1 MVGVEGGRMASFGGH
16 HDQGGGKSP
25 ADRLCGPAEFPP
37 AGMGFRAA
45 HHPGHRDDVSDRGH
59 LLDLFKGVISQIP
72 GRAVTRMQ
80 VKQDGI
86 ALLDPSQTAGANWT
100 ASCVITGHLV
110 IVLRREAEFWSGNHA
125 FLMREVRDEIRRRH
139 VETAE
144 TKMGKSRASAF
155 TEDAQWIV
163 QITRTGAWLSV
174 LPSNVNRK

>member
-72 GRAVTRMQ
+72 GIEVTGLTFNQ
-80 VKQDGI
+80 AGI
-86 ALLDPSQTAGANWT
+86 SLPDPTQTARANWT
-100 ASCVITGHLV
+100 LSYVITVH
-110 IVLRREAEFWSGNHA
+110 IVESLRGTDDFWSGDHA
-125 FLMREVRDEIRRRH
+125 LLVGYYRNNI
-139 VETAE
+139 
-144 TKMGKSRASAF
+144 
-155 TEDAQWIV
+155 
-163 QITRTGAWLSV
+163 L
-174 LPSNVNRK
+174 